1 MTSVVYYLGDLR
13 TQATHLQSNTMI
25 ETDAPLDNHGKG
37 ERFSPTDLVA
47 TAVASCMA
55 TIMGM
60 LATKL
65 GVDLDGSRFEVT
77 KIMGTA
83 PRRIIEVQVMI
94 HINPLAQATGEQIA
108 QLEQAGRTCPVLES
122 LHPDLK
128 KNLTFVW
135 PVAEEA

>member
-1 MTSVVYYLGDLR
+1 
-13 TQATHLQSNTMI
+13 MI